1 MVPRQTLCAFLR
13 STCLVAALL
22 VLAGCSSNPQ
32 DQRER
37 DAKTRDEVAKATER
51 AKPVVEEAGRKLDQA
66 AHEAAHQVTAAA
78 QGVRDG
84 LKNNPH
90 SPVDLN
96 SASESDLLSL
106 PGVSPSEAHKIIAAR
121 PFHDK
126 HDVVEKGILS
136 EAQYANIRDRVT
148 AN

>member
-1 MVPRQTLCAFLR
+1 MIPRQTLSAFLLF
-13 STCLVAALL
+13 TCLVALLL
-22 VLAGCSSNPQ
+22 VLGGCSSSPQ

-51 AKPVVEEAGRKLDQA
+51 AKPVVEEAGRKLDEA
-66 AHEAAHQVTAAA
+66 AHEAAHQVNAAA

-84 LKNNPH
+84 LKNNPR

-96 SASESDLLSL
+96 SASENDLLTL
-106 PGVSPSEAHKIIAAR
+106 PGISPSEARKIVAAR
-121 PFHDK
+121 PFRDK

>member
-1 MVPRQTLCAFLR
+1 MITRQTLSASFL
-13 STCLVAALL
+13 STCFVALL
-22 VLAGCSSNPQ
+22 LILGGCSSSPQ

-66 AHEAAHQVTAAA
+66 AHEAAHQVNAAA

-84 LKNNPH
+84 LKTNSH
-90 SPVDLN
+90 SLVDLN
-96 SASESDLLSL
+96 SASESDLLNL